1 MNLTLPGLAL
11 AHRLYQSVITLGAW
25 PQRDAR
31 IDVNAGT
38 AVPGDGF
45 KEAGMIRS
53 RFMIVLMVWLTAGC
67 AASQGLHPDQLRNML
82 QQEEA
87 RFGGSPTLQ
96 LPAAD
101 SSLATAPSVGLYLKP
116 TGFLHRG
123 FDWTDRD
130 RETVLAWANKLQAD
144 GATTNG
150 KFVPQSSLKGDTF
163 TELRASAAR
172 YGADVLVIFD
182 GAAAVDRY
190 NNYKAPLLYWTIL
203 GAYLAD
209 GTQSDAICLIK
220 ASVWD
225 VKTGARLFSE
235 ETDGLAKAVG
245 PASFVDDSEVVR
257 HARQQALGK
266 LLNLVAQK
274 LRTMKI
280 QPAATLH

>member
-1 MNLTLPGLAL
+1 
-11 AHRLYQSVITLGAW
+11 
-25 PQRDAR
+25 
-31 IDVNAGT
+31 
-38 AVPGDGF
+38 
-45 KEAGMIRS
+45 MIRS
-53 RFMIVLMVWLTAGC
+53 RFMIVLTVWLTAGC

-96 LPAAD
+96 RPAAD
-101 SSLATAPSVGLYLKP
+101 SSLTTAPSLGLYLKP

-130 RETVLAWANKLQAD
+130 RETVLDWANKLQAD

-163 TELRASAAR
+163 SELRASAAR
-172 YGADVLVIFD
+172 YGADILVVFD
-182 GAAAVDRY
+182 GAATVDRY
-190 NNYKAPLLYWTIL
+190 NNYKAPLLYWTIF

-209 GTQSDAICLIK
+209 GTQSDAICFVK

-235 ETDGLAKAVG
+235 ETDGLAKDVG
-245 PASFVDDSEVVR
+245 PAAFVDDDQVILS
-257 HARQQALGK
+257 ACQQALGK
-266 LLNLVAQK
+266 LLELVAQR
-274 LRTMKI
+274 LRGLKI
-280 QPAATLH
+280 QPAASPR